1 MFAYTSRQKTGGM
14 LSLKSLAQTSS
25 HSLLQEA
32 LMVAASRECSA
43 EEVLSNP
50 GDPVALFTP
59 GLTLGPD
66 PLQLA
71 LAFLVT
77 GEANKQK
84 VWNELVSSGK
94 ASQAI
99 CQVNR

>member
-1 MFAYTSRQKTGGM
+1 M
-14 LSLKSLAQTSS
+14 
-25 HSLLQEA
+25 
-32 LMVAASRECSA
+32 
-43 EEVLSNP
+43 
-50 GDPVALFTP
+50 P

-84 VWNELVSSGK
+84 VWNELVSFRLSAK
-94 ASQAI
+94 YTDKE
-99 CQVNR
+99 

>member
-1 MFAYTSRQKTGGM
+1 M
-14 LSLKSLAQTSS
+14 
-25 HSLLQEA
+25 
-32 LMVAASRECSA
+32 
-43 EEVLSNP
+43 
-50 GDPVALFTP
+50 P

-84 VWNELVSSGK
+84 VWNELVSSGYLPSK
-94 ASQAI
+94 QIKRFIMAP
-99 CQVNR
+99 